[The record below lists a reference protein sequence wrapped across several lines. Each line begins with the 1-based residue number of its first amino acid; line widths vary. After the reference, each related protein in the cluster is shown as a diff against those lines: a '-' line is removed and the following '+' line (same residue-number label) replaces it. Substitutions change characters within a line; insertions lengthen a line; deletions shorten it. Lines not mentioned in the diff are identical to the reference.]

1 MEFSPY
7 AYEFHE
13 DPYPIYKRLREEAPV
28 YYSSKEDFWALSRH
42 RDVLAGFKDTDR
54 FSNSHGVSV
63 DPSAAGPA
71 ARVGTSFLGMDP
83 PEHTTFRSLISKTF
97 TPRRVSALEP
107 RIRELTIEHL
117 DRLVGAG
124 DCDAINDFAGLL
136 PMDVI
141 SEMFAVPREDRAELR
156 RLSDILVHR
165 EQGENDLPPTAGIA
179 FGEIRQYFQGHVKKL
194 RANPGED
201 LLSSMIAM
209 IPEHDILNEEE
220 LLSFCNLLIVAG
232 NETTTKLLGNALYW
246 LSLNPS
252 ERQKVCADQSQ
263 IPNWVEETLR
273 YDNSTQLLMRLLL
286 EDVKIDEITIPAQ
299 SRVVLLV
306 GAANRDPEVFERPDE
321 YDLDRDK
328 TASLAF
334 GRGAHFCL
342 GASLARMEG
351 VVALEEWI
359 KRFPEYAVETTG
371 IERVHSVNVRG
382 FAKLPIRL
390 D

>member
-1 MEFSPY
+1 
-7 AYEFHE
+7 
-13 DPYPIYKRLREEAPV
+13 
-28 YYSSKEDFWALSRH
+28 
-42 RDVLAGFKDTDR
+42 
-54 FSNSHGVSV
+54 
-63 DPSAAGPA
+63 
-71 ARVGTSFLGMDP
+71 MDP

-107 RIRELTIEHL
+107 RIRELTVEHL

-156 RLSDILVHR
+156 RHSDTLVHR

-179 FGEIRQYFQGHVKKL
+179 FGEIRQYFQDHVKKL

-246 LSLNPS
+246 LSLNPGQ
-252 ERQKVCADQSQ
+252 RQKVHEDSKR
-263 IPNWVEETLR
+263 IPDWVEETLR

-286 EDVKIDEITIPAQ
+286 EDVKIDEITIPAR

-306 GAANRDPEVFERPDE
+306 GAANRDPEVFDRPDE

-359 KRFPEYAVETTG
+359 KRFPDYAVEASG

-390 D
+390 A

>member
-1 MEFSPY
+1 
-7 AYEFHE
+7 
-13 DPYPIYKRLREEAPV
+13 
-28 YYSSKEDFWALSRH
+28 
-42 RDVLAGFKDTDR
+42 
-54 FSNSHGVSV
+54 
-63 DPSAAGPA
+63 
-71 ARVGTSFLGMDP
+71 
-83 PEHTTFRSLISKTF
+83 
-97 TPRRVSALEP
+97 
-107 RIRELTIEHL
+107 
-117 DRLVGAG
+117 
-124 DCDAINDFAGLL
+124 
-136 PMDVI
+136 
-141 SEMFAVPREDRAELR
+141 
-156 RLSDILVHR
+156 
-165 EQGENDLPPTAGIA
+165 
-179 FGEIRQYFQGHVKKL
+179 
-194 RANPGED
+194 
-201 LLSSMIAM
+201 MIAM

-246 LSLNPS
+246 LSLNPG
-252 ERQKVCADQSQ
+252 ERQKVHGDAKR
-263 IPNWVEETLR
+263 IPDWVEETLR
-273 YDNSTQLLMRLLL
+273 YDNSTQLLMRLML
-286 EDVKIDEITIPAQ
+286 EDVKIDDITIPAQ

-359 KRFPEYAVETTG
+359 KRFPDYAVDPSG

-390 D
+390 T